1 MVHVG
6 PSNVV
11 NFGLYLVRAP
21 SVTFLFETSHCLL
34 YWSFLM
40 MFHNYHPLLNLLFFP
55 ISYNLEIE

>member
-11 NFGLYLVRAP
+11 NFGLYLVSAP
-21 SVTFLFETSHCLL
+21 SNTFLFETSHCLL

-55 ISYNLEIE
+55 DITI